1 MSAEEREAERK
12 YDCPAAFDPPPVPAL
27 GAWARPRRLELAAEY
42 YDTADRALTRAGW
55 SLRRRSG
62 GADAG
67 WHLKSPPLLDVRRE
81 RRRPDA
87 AELPPD
93 FRAEVEPVTGGRP
106 LERVAVLRTVRHEF
120 DLIGSDGR
128 LRAHL
133 CDDRV
138 AAEAS
143 GRATAWREVEVELAP
158 GEPLATLDAVE
169 AALLDA
175 GCARAGHASK
185 VARALEP
192 PGPDAAR
199 VGAALGRYAAAQAG
213 AIAGLTAAARSDA
226 PDAVHKLRV
235 ACRRLRSAL
244 RAFGPVLGADAD
256 GTLAEELRW
265 FGDVAGRPRD
275 AEVLREHLLAALQEL
290 GPDAAAGP
298 AGRALLAALADEH
311 AAAHA
316 ELVRTLDGP
325 RFAALRSRLAT
336 MAARP
341 AGPVGPDA
349 ARACVAG
356 AIARVERR
364 AARAGRRP
372 DELLRWHEVRKA
384 AKAAR
389 YACEALADA
398 YGPDAAATAAGF
410 EAVTEALG
418 ELQDTVVASETLR
431 RLRDAAAPAA
441 RDAPAAVYDALLARQ
456 DARRAAALAQGR
468 TALDAALAERPGWL
482 S

>member
-175 GCARAGHASK
+175 
-185 VARALEP
+185 
-192 PGPDAAR
+192 AR

-336 MAARP
+336 LAARP
-341 AGPVGPDA
+341 AGPVDPDA